1 VTAQRAAEIAANLER
16 AELSIRA
23 ARQLLSGGYYDFA
36 ASRAYYAAF
45 YAATAVLLS
54 EGLELSKHSGVIAAI
69 HQRLVKAGKLDKE
82 QGQTLNWLF
91 EVRGVGDYGT
101 TLSPASSPLPATTA
115 LMPPPT
121 WPARCACSTR
131 PTCASSSCLALAR
144 WTCYTCCALS
154 RRGRMASSWRADW
167 RAPAITWKVI
177 SKPNGGSAMPRG
189 CWSRLV

>member
-91 EVRGVGDYGT
+91 EVRGVGDYGVT
-101 TLSPASSPLPATTA
+101 AHVSPKEAEQAIQAAEGFLEAIKALLP
-115 LMPPPT
+115 
-121 WPARCACSTR
+121 
-131 PTCASSSCLALAR
+131 
-144 WTCYTCCALS
+144 
-154 RRGRMASSWRADW
+154 
-167 RAPAITWKVI
+167 
-177 SKPNGGSAMPRG
+177 
-189 CWSRLV
+189 